1 MAIQFSLSTAPPQR
15 WVLEKPKKEV
25 LRTDTC
31 HGHRPNEASL
41 PPTILVSGRGNSGGT
56 PHCIFL
62 LSSAAATV
70 ITEPVAFSLAA
81 TSVVDDPC
89 VVATLVA
96 LVPLALVMLLV
107 LVVVIVAVA
116 VVGLVVSLAEDIN
129 VDDVVLC
136 VVVFFVGRGLVE
148 VSKWDVVM

>member
-1 MAIQFSLSTAPPQR
+1 M
-15 WVLEKPKKEV
+15 LEKPKKEV

-31 HGHRPNEASL
+31 QGHRPNDASL

-70 ITEPVAFSLAA
+70 ITEPVAFSLAGA
-81 TSVVDDPC
+81 SVVVDDPC
-89 VVATLVA
+89 VVVMLVA
-96 LVPLALVMLLV
+96 PVLLALVVLLV
-107 LVVVIVAVA
+107 VIVIVAVA
-116 VVGLVVSLAEDIN
+116 AVGPVVPLAEDVN
-129 VDDVVLC
+129 VDGVVLC

-148 VSKWDVVM
+148 VSKWDVVI

>member
-1 MAIQFSLSTAPPQR
+1 M
-15 WVLEKPKKEV
+15 
-25 LRTDTC
+25 
-31 HGHRPNEASL
+31 

-56 PHCIFL
+56 PHCILL

-70 ITEPVAFSLAA
+70 ITEPVAFSLAG
-81 TSVVDDPC
+81 TSVVDDSC
-89 VVATLVA
+89 VVMTLVA
-96 LVPLALVMLLV
+96 LVLLALVVL

-116 VVGLVVSLAEDIN
+116 VVGLVVPLAEDVN
-129 VDDVVLC
+129 VDDVVLT

>member
-1 MAIQFSLSTAPPQR
+1 M
-15 WVLEKPKKEV
+15 LEKPKKEV

-31 HGHRPNEASL
+31 QGHRPNDASL

-81 TSVVDDPC
+81 SSVVDVPC
-89 VVATLVA
+89 VMVTLVA
-96 LVPLALVMLLV
+96 LVLLALLV
-107 LVVVIVAVA
+107 LLVVVIVAIA
-116 VVGLVVSLAEDIN
+116 VVGLVVPLAEDDN
-129 VDDVVLC
+129 VDGVVLC
-136 VVVFFVGRGLVE
+136 TVVFFVGRGLVE